1 MAAPPLPAATAKL
14 PRMVSTT
21 TACCLVLINLLV
33 FQFAYL
39 QGQQSVMVAPSAVAS
54 STYTAVDRIDLAA
67 SAIQVSVANVS
78 AHGVIHGV
86 AAVALP
92 SIPATELN
100 RDSRYG
106 GRGDKPHLGGFVDI
120 DLHGISPAT
129 WTYMVQTLGVKSVVD
144 VGCGRGI
151 STSWFVMHGVD
162 ALCVEGSHDAREQ
175 TMLPDPNKQ
184 MVEHDFSRGPWWPAK
199 TYDAIWCVEF
209 LEHVS
214 PVVIVYPSTFHTAHV
229 CGSSHPYV

>member
-1 MAAPPLPAATAKL
+1 
-14 PRMVSTT
+14 MV
-21 TACCLVLINLLV
+21 
-33 FQFAYL
+33 
-39 QGQQSVMVAPSAVAS
+39 VAPSFVAS
-54 STYTAVDRIDLAA
+54 STYAAVDRSGGLANPA
-67 SAIQVSVANVS
+67 AIQVGVANVS
-78 AHGVIHGV
+78 TGSIVPIDAV

-92 SIPATELN
+92 SIPSTVSDRE
-100 RDSRYG
+100 SRYG
-106 GRGDKPHLGGFVDI
+106 GRGDKPHLGGFTEI
-120 DLHGISPAT
+120 DTHGISPAT
-129 WTYMVQTLGVKSVVD
+129 WTYMVETLGVKSILD

-209 LEHVS
+209 LEHVR
-214 PVVIVYPSTFHTAHV
+214 VVTLFFPACHFLWSLTH
-229 CGSSHPYV
+229 SSV